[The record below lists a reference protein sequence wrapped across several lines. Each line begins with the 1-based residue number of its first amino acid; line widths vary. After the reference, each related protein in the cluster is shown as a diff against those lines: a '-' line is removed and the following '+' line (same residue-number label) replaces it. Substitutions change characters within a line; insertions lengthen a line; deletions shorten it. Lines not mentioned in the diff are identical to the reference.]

1 MGARR
6 NKQYSKRRK
15 FHGNQHTVIEA
26 PREDTFI
33 CHGEEGKRSP
43 TPLSVVEGSSSG
55 ETNFLQ
61 HHTETPLTRK
71 RLRTS
76 YGDENDENTNDLH
89 DYFLMVNFKHLVN
102 IIEAVGHCP
111 NCLGRVKLQNQLQF
125 RMGFACKLNLS
136 CYKCKWEQDL
146 YTSDEV
152 NLQKGPGRKY
162 HEVNVRAAVAF
173 REIGKGHQGLENFSR
188 LMNMHGISSK
198 GYEKISHEVHEAY
211 EKVGTNIMSKA
222 ASEVHAHGKE
232 TLNEDPSIV
241 LCECSVDGTWQ
252 KRGHSSYNGV
262 VTAISNGKC
271 IDRHVMSKYCRGC
284 QKWKTKQGTIG
295 FENWKA
301 EHRCPINHTK
311 SSGAMEA
318 AGAVAMFSS
327 SVEKHKLIYSKY
339 IGDGDTSSFKE
350 VINAKPYHH
359 FGIIPIKLE
368 CVGHVQKRLGTRLR
382 DIRNAHKNS
391 PTSLSGKGKLTEK
404 VINTLQNYF
413 GMAIRDNKGDLYQM
427 KKAVGAVLWHCTQ
440 FDDEAFRHRFCPRK
454 EDSWCKWQR
463 DQITG
468 STLYKKSINL
478 PIWIHDIIKPIF
490 QELSSDE
497 LLSKCLQGKTQNAN
511 ESLNNLIWR
520 KCPKNVFVQ
529 RDTLECAV
537 NSAVIEFNEGPCGI
551 NAVLRELGVSLGVLT
566 QKGSN
571 KKALWRNKSI
581 KQKLSEIGKKRRK
594 QLRRMKKGYADAE
607 KEQEGGESYMS
618 GGH

>member
-1 MGARR
+1 MTKYDILLSMGARR
-6 NKQYSKRRK
+6 NKQYSKQRK

-33 CHGEEGKRSP
+33 CHREEEKRSS
-43 TPLSVVEGSSSG
+43 TPLSVVEGSSLG

-61 HHTETPLTRK
+61 HHTETPLTTQ

-76 YGDENDENTNDLH
+76 YGDENDESTNDLH
-89 DYFLMVNFKHLVN
+89 DYFLMVNFKHLVI

-146 YTSDEV
+146 YTSGEV

-162 HEVNVRAAVAF
+162 YEVNVRAAVAF

-188 LMNMHGISSK
+188 LMNMRGILSK

-211 EKVGTNIMSKA
+211 EKVGTTIMSKA

-232 TLNEDPSIV
+232 TLNEGPSIV

-262 VTAISNGKC
+262 VTAISNGKF

-318 AGAVAMFSS
+318 AGAVAMF
-327 SVEKHKLIYSKY
+327 
-339 IGDGDTSSFKE
+339 
-350 VINAKPYHH
+350 
-359 FGIIPIKLE
+359 
-368 CVGHVQKRLGTRLR
+368 
-382 DIRNAHKNS
+382 NS
-391 PTSLSGKGKLTEK
+391 
-404 VINTLQNYF
+404 
-413 GMAIRDNKGDLYQM
+413 
-427 KKAVGAVLWHCTQ
+427 
-440 FDDEAFRHRFCPRK
+440 
-454 EDSWCKWQR
+454 
-463 DQITG
+463 TG
-468 STLYKKSINL
+468 STLYKKSIIL

-497 LLSKCLQGKTQNAN
+497 LLSKCLQSKTQNAN

-537 NSAVIEFNEGPCGI
+537 NSAVIEFNESPCGI
-551 NAVLRELGVSLGVLT
+551 NDVLREIGVSPSVLT
-566 QKGSN
+566 PKGSN
-571 KKALWRNKSI
+571 KKALWRNKST
-581 KQKLSEIGKKRRK
+581 SRNC
-594 QLRRMKKGYADAE
+594 LRLGRN
-607 KEQEGGESYMS
+607 GGSN
-618 GGH
+618 